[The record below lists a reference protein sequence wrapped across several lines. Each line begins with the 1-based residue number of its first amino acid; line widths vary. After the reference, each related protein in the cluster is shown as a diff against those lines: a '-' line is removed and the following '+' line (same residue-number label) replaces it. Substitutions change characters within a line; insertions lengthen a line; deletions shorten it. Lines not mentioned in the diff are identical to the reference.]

1 MKSSFLVPFFFALI
15 CFSCGSSSSS
25 NSGKVIQDPHAK
37 AHQQMHNELIQEE
50 IQSELPDMPVADP
63 VKKNVNIF
71 ETDDPKA
78 PLYRQKWK
86 EGIVFYATGKESGWT
101 LNLYRSDS
109 LMFNTTKGLYFNA
122 TTVKPLPS
130 IDPKNIDYR
139 AVSEKGEMI
148 IQMVENTSNK
158 TMTEDAFDYTITISL
173 RLEDEENITVFN
185 GHGDF
190 VPDPQLS
197 GNWIITKVDSL
208 FVDPKLFDNKQPRVS
223 IDLYK
228 QKLSGNDGCNSFHG
242 KVKFK
247 VDKLILGH
255 TAGTLMACPN
265 MDISQK
271 IMNTIGGKSLTYT
284 IKDDLILYNAD
295 QKTMVLK
302 RAE

>member
-1 MKSSFLVPFFFALI
+1 
-15 CFSCGSSSSS
+15 
-25 NSGKVIQDPHAK
+25 
-37 AHQQMHNELIQEE
+37 
-50 IQSELPDMPVADP
+50 
-63 VKKNVNIF
+63 
-71 ETDDPKA
+71 
-78 PLYRQKWK
+78 
-86 EGIVFYATGKESGWT
+86 
-101 LNLYRSDS
+101 
-109 LMFNTTKGLYFNA
+109 
-122 TTVKPLPS
+122 
-130 IDPKNIDYR
+130 
-139 AVSEKGEMI
+139 MI

-190 VPDPQLS
+190 VPDPELS

-208 FVDPKLFDNKQPRVS
+208 FVDPKLFDNQQPRLS

-255 TAGTLMACPN
+255 TAATLMACPN